1 MACLQLLKA
10 GNPEVSF
17 SLSAVLTS
25 LKTCLADLLINPSC
39 SLCNPRTAVKAHD
52 VDLCQACRAR
62 LGLPNQPLGGT
73 TPLPWKAVGWYEGEL
88 RRMILHL
95 RERSDTAQVR
105 SICSSLR
112 KELPSHS
119 LLVPIPGWKAAKRSN
134 PLPQRLCSCLERES
148 LQLLSRCRKTVGQH
162 RLTLRQRFIN
172 QRGSFRLCRESRR
185 TPIDQLATSRPQPSV
200 WLVDDIITSGATVLA
215 ARDVLAGAGL
225 GVEGVVCL
233 ARTPRNPHPC
243 DLGFIR
249 CVDNAPG

>member
-1 MACLQLLKA
+1 M
-10 GNPEVSF
+10 
-17 SLSAVLTS
+17 LTS

-39 SLCNPRTAVKAHD
+39 SLCNPRTAAKAYD

-62 LGLPNQPLGGT
+62 LGLPNQPLNGT

-95 RERSDTAQVR
+95 RKRSDTAQLR

-134 PLPQRLCSCLERES
+134 PLPRRLCSCLERES

-162 RLTLRQRFIN
+162 RLTLQQRFIN
-172 QRGSFRLCRESRR
+172 QRGSFRVCGDPGDRR
-185 TPIDQLATSRPQPSV
+185 SISWQHPDLSQASGLSTTSSPVVQRCLQLATCWQGRVLVSREWSV
-200 WLVDDIITSGATVLA
+200 WLAHPVI
-215 ARDVLAGAGL
+215 
-225 GVEGVVCL
+225 
-233 ARTPRNPHPC
+233 RTPV
-243 DLGFIR
+243 I
-249 CVDNAPG
+249 